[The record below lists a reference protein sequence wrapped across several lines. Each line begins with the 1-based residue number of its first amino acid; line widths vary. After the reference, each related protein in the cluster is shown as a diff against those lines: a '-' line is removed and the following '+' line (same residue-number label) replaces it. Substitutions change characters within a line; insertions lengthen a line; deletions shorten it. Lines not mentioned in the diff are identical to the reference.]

1 MAIDPSLLK
10 GYACMKADKISLS
23 DDKIY
28 TETNL
33 VSKLYSVIKTDVTIK
48 NQSSPKFS
56 IILHFV
62 CTFPAGSAY

>member
-1 MAIDPSLLK
+1 MVAIDPSLLK

-33 VSKLYSVIKTDVTIK
+33 VSKLYSVIKTV
-48 NQSSPKFS
+48 
-56 IILHFV
+56 
-62 CTFPAGSAY
+62 

>member
-1 MAIDPSLLK
+1 MTKCSEEVVKLWNKVAIDPSLLK

-33 VSKLYSVIKTDVTIK
+33 VSKLYSV
-48 NQSSPKFS
+48 
-56 IILHFV
+56 
-62 CTFPAGSAY
+62 